1 LIPRIELI
9 PIKVEIDVCAGED
22 LCELIMRTIKGIG
35 ECIKDGDILVIAH
48 KIVSK
53 SENKFVNLKNIE
65 PSEESKKLAKI
76 SYKDPRLIELIRR
89 ESNAIVRHSGG
100 IIIVETKLGFI
111 CANAG
116 IDQSNVS
123 VERDFALLLPENP
136 DKSAALLRSYI
147 RNKCGKE
154 IAVIISDTF
163 GRPFREGQTN
173 VAIGL
178 AGIEPIESYIGKS
191 DIFGKKLKVTE
202 IAVADEIASAAEL
215 AMGKTSRIPAVILRG
230 YPFTK
235 SNTSSALSLIRNK
248 KMDLF
253 RDWDEKS

>member
-1 LIPRIELI
+1 LVARIELI
-9 PIKVEIDVCAGED
+9 PIRVQTDVCAGED
-22 LCELIMRTIKGIG
+22 LCELIMQTTEEIG
-35 ECIKDGDILVIAH
+35 ECIEDDDILVIAH
-48 KIVSK
+48 KVVSK
-53 SENKFVNLKNIE
+53 SEDRFVNLKNIE
-65 PSEESKKLAKI
+65 PSEESKKLART
-76 SYKDPRLIELIRR
+76 SSKDPRLIELIRR
-89 ESNAIVRHSGG
+89 ESNDIVRHSGG

-123 VERDFALLLPENP
+123 VEGDVALLLPENP

-147 RNKCGKE
+147 RNKSGKE

-163 GRPFREGQTN
+163 GRPFRHGQTN

-215 AMGKTSRIPAVILRG
+215 AMGKTSKIPAVIIRG
-230 YPFTK
+230 YSFTK
-235 SNTSSALSLIRNK
+235 SNSSSVSGLIRSR

-253 RDWDEKS
+253 RD

>member
-1 LIPRIELI
+1 
-9 PIKVEIDVCAGED
+9 
-22 LCELIMRTIKGIG
+22 M
-35 ECIKDGDILVIAH
+35 
-48 KIVSK
+48 
-53 SENKFVNLKNIE
+53 
-65 PSEESKKLAKI
+65 
-76 SYKDPRLIELIRR
+76 
-89 ESNAIVRHSGG
+89 
-100 IIIVETKLGFI
+100 
-111 CANAG
+111 
-116 IDQSNVS
+116 
-123 VERDFALLLPENP
+123 LPENP
-136 DKSAALLRSYI
+136 DNSAASLRSYI

-230 YPFTK
+230 YSFTK

>member
-1 LIPRIELI
+1 MQTME
-9 PIKVEIDVCAGED
+9 E
-22 LCELIMRTIKGIG
+22 IG
-35 ECIKDGDILVIAH
+35 ECIEDGDILVIAH
-48 KIVSK
+48 KVVSK
-53 SENKFVNLKNIE
+53 SENRFVNLKNIE
-65 PSEESKKLAKI
+65 PSEESKKLART

-89 ESNAIVRHSGG
+89 ESNNIVRHSGG

-123 VERDFALLLPENP
+123 VEGDVALLLPENP

-147 RNKCGKE
+147 RNKSGKE

-163 GRPFREGQTN
+163 GRPFRQGQTN

-215 AMGKTSRIPAVILRG
+215 AMGKTSKIPAVIIRG
-230 YPFTK
+230 YSFTK
-235 SNTSSALSLIRNK
+235 SNSSSVSSLIRSR

-253 RDWDEKS
+253 RD

>member
-1 LIPRIELI
+1 MVARIELI
-9 PIKVEIDVCAGED
+9 PIRVHTDVCAGDD
-22 LCELIMRTIKGIG
+22 LCELIMQTMEEIG
-35 ECIKDGDILVIAH
+35 ECIEDGDILVIAH
-48 KIVSK
+48 KVVSK
-53 SENKFVNLKNIE
+53 SENRFVNLKNIE
-65 PSEESKKLAKI
+65 PSEESKKLART

-89 ESNAIVRHSGG
+89 ESNNMVRHSGG

-123 VERDFALLLPENP
+123 VEGDVALLLPENP

-147 RNKCGKE
+147 RNKSGKE

-163 GRPFREGQTN
+163 GRPFRQGQTN

-215 AMGKTSRIPAVILRG
+215 AMGKTSKIPAVIIRG
-230 YPFTK
+230 YSFTK
-235 SNTSSALSLIRNK
+235 SNSSSVSSLIRSR

-253 RDWDEKS
+253 RD

>member
-1 LIPRIELI
+1 MVARIELI
-9 PIKVEIDVCAGED
+9 PIRVHTDVCAGDD
-22 LCELIMRTIKGIG
+22 LCELIMQTMEEIG
-35 ECIKDGDILVIAH
+35 ECIEDGDILVIAH
-48 KIVSK
+48 KVVSK
-53 SENKFVNLKNIE
+53 SENRFVNLKNIE
-65 PSEESKKLAKI
+65 PSEESKKLART

-89 ESNAIVRHSGG
+89 ESNNIVRHSGG

-123 VERDFALLLPENP
+123 VEGDVALLLPENP

-147 RNKCGKE
+147 RNKSGKE

-163 GRPFREGQTN
+163 GRPFRQGQTN

-215 AMGKTSRIPAVILRG
+215 AMGKTSKIPAVIIRG
-230 YPFTK
+230 YSFTK
-235 SNTSSALSLIRNK
+235 SNSSSVSSLIRSR

-253 RDWDEKS
+253 RD

>member
-1 LIPRIELI
+1 LVTRIELI
-9 PIKVEIDVCAGED
+9 PIRIQIDVCAGED
-22 LCELIMRTIKGIG
+22 LWELIMQTMAEIG
-35 ECIKDGDILVIAH
+35 ESIEDGDIIVIAH
-48 KIVSK
+48 KVVSK
-53 SENKFVNLKNIE
+53 SENRFVNLKNIV
-65 PSEESKKLAKI
+65 PSEESKKLAMT
-76 SYKDPRLIELIRR
+76 SCKDPRLIELIRR
-89 ESNAIVRHSGG
+89 ESNDIVRHSGG

-123 VERDFALLLPENP
+123 VEGDVALLLPENP
-136 DKSAALLRSYI
+136 DKSAASLRSYI
-147 RNKCGKE
+147 RNKSGKE

-191 DIFGKKLKVTE
+191 DTFGKKLKVTE

-215 AMGKTSRIPAVILRG
+215 AMGKTSNIPVVIIRG
-230 YPFTK
+230 YSFTK
-235 SNTSSALSLIRNK
+235 SNSSSVSSLIRNR

-253 RDWDEKS
+253 RD

>member
-1 LIPRIELI
+1 LVARIELI
-9 PIKVEIDVCAGED
+9 PIRVQTDVCAGED
-22 LCELIMRTIKGIG
+22 LCELIMQTMEEIG
-35 ECIKDGDILVIAH
+35 ECIEDGDILVIAH
-48 KIVSK
+48 KVVSK
-53 SENKFVNLKNIE
+53 SENRFVNLKNIE
-65 PSEESKKLAKI
+65 ASEESKKLART
-76 SYKDPRLIELIRR
+76 SCKDPRLIEIIRR
-89 ESNAIVRHSGG
+89 ESNDIVRHSGG

-123 VERDFALLLPENP
+123 VEGDVALLLPENP

-147 RNKCGKE
+147 RNKSGKE
-154 IAVIISDTF
+154 IAIIISDTF
-163 GRPFREGQTN
+163 GRPFRHGQTN

-215 AMGKTSRIPAVILRG
+215 AMGKTSKIPAVIIRG
-230 YPFTK
+230 YSFTK
-235 SNTSSALSLIRNK
+235 SNSSSVSSLIRSR

-253 RDWDEKS
+253 RD

>member
-1 LIPRIELI
+1 MVATIELI
-9 PIKVEIDVCAGED
+9 PIRVEIDVCAGED

-35 ECIKDGDILVIAH
+35 ECIEDGDILVIAH

-53 SENKFVNLKNIE
+53 SENKFVNLKDIE
-65 PSEESKKLAKI
+65 PSEESKELAKI
-76 SYKDPRLIELIRR
+76 SCKNPRLIELIRR

-123 VERDFALLLPENP
+123 VGDIALLLPENP
-136 DKSAALLRSYI
+136 DKSAASLRSYI

-154 IAVIISDTF
+154 IAVVISDTF

-202 IAVADEIASAAEL
+202 IAVADEIASGAEL

-230 YPFTK
+230 YSFTK

-253 RDWDEKS
+253 RDWDERS

>member
-1 LIPRIELI
+1 MVARIELI
-9 PIKVEIDVCAGED
+9 PIRVHTDVCAGDD
-22 LCELIMRTIKGIG
+22 LCELIMQTMEEIG
-35 ECIKDGDILVIAH
+35 ECIEDGDILVIAH

-53 SENKFVNLKNIE
+53 SENRFVNLKNIE
-65 PSEESKKLAKI
+65 PSEESKKLART

-89 ESNAIVRHSGG
+89 ESNNMVRHSGG

-123 VERDFALLLPENP
+123 VEGDVALLLPENP

-147 RNKCGKE
+147 RNKSGKE

-163 GRPFREGQTN
+163 GRPFRQGQTN

-215 AMGKTSRIPAVILRG
+215 AMGKTSKIPAVIIRG
-230 YPFTK
+230 YSFTK
-235 SNTSSALSLIRNK
+235 SNSSSVSSLIRSR

-253 RDWDEKS
+253 RD

>member
-1 LIPRIELI
+1 
-9 PIKVEIDVCAGED
+9 
-22 LCELIMRTIKGIG
+22 MS
-35 ECIKDGDILVIAH
+35 H
-48 KIVSK
+48 Q
-53 SENKFVNLKNIE
+53 KNQRNWQGQV
-65 PSEESKKLAKI
+65 
-76 SYKDPRLIELIRR
+76 YKDPRLIELIRR
-89 ESNAIVRHSGG
+89 ESNNIVRHSGG

-123 VERDFALLLPENP
+123 VEGDVALLLPENP

-147 RNKCGKE
+147 RNKSGKE

-163 GRPFREGQTN
+163 GRPFRQGQTN

-215 AMGKTSRIPAVILRG
+215 AMGKTSKIPAVIIRG
-230 YPFTK
+230 YSFTK
-235 SNTSSALSLIRNK
+235 SNSSRVSSLIRSR

-253 RDWDEKS
+253 RD